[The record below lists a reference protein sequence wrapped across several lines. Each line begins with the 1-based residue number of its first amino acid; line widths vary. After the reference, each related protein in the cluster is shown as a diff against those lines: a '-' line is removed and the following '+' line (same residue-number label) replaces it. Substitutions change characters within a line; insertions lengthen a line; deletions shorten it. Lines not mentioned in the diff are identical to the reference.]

1 MRYIEAPVEYEGG
14 GAALFLAGGISDAE
28 NWQRCFLRLLP
39 QGEYTVLNPRRTEFP
54 VGDTSAEAQ
63 QIEWEVRHLRRA
75 TMAAFWFPPQTLCPI
90 ALFELG
96 CAVRARSRLLL
107 GADANYARRFDVE
120 VHLRLERPNVVIAN
134 TLQSLATQVANH
146 CELKEALR

>member
-28 NWQRCFLRLLP
+28 NWQQSFLRLLP

-54 VGDTSAEAQ
+54 VGDTSAETE

-75 TMAAFWFPPQTLCPI
+75 TMVAFWFPPQTLCPI

-96 CAVRARSRLLL
+96 MCCASEKPLVV

-134 TLQSLATQVANH
+134 TLQSLAAQVVNH
-146 CELKEALR
+146 SELKDALR